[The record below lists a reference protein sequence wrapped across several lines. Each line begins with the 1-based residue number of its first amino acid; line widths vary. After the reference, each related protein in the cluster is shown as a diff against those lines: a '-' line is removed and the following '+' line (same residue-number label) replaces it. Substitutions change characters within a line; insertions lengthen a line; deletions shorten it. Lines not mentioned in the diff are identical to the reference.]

1 MAKELRTQLRKTMA
15 MVYCR
20 ACAKE
25 LHETALTCPQC
36 GASQQAFVP
45 PTQAAIPW
53 LAIVSLILGIICAL
67 TLFDDSE
74 WDTETILGVG
84 LFCIA
89 GLACGIICINQKH
102 PGRNLAI
109 AGIILSGLTVVVLSC
124 LSIE

>member
-1 MAKELRTQLRKTMA
+1 MA

-36 GASQQAFVP
+36 GASQQLLVP
-45 PTQAAIPW
+45 QTHAEVPW
-53 LAIVSLILGIICAL
+53 LAIVSMILGIISAL

-74 WDTETILGVG
+74 WDAETILGVG
-84 LFCIA
+84 VFSIV
-89 GLACGIICINQKH
+89 GLACGVICVNQKQ

-109 AGIILSGLTVVVLSC
+109 AGIILSGLTAFVLAC
-124 LSIE
+124 LSIQ

>member
-1 MAKELRTQLRKTMA
+1 MA

-25 LHETALTCPQC
+25 LHETALNCPQC
-36 GASQQAFVP
+36 GAVQQAFVP
-45 PTQAAIPW
+45 QTQAEIPW

-74 WDTETILGVG
+74 WDSETILGVG
-84 LFCIA
+84 VFSIA
-89 GLACGIICINQKH
+89 GLACGIVCINQKH
-102 PGRNLAI
+102 SGRNLAI
-109 AGIILSGLTVVVLSC
+109 AGIVLSGLTAFVLLC

>member
-1 MAKELRTQLRKTMA
+1 MA

-25 LHETALTCPQC
+25 LHETALSCPQC

-45 PTQAAIPW
+45 QTQAEVPW
-53 LAIVSLILGIICAL
+53 LAIVSMILGIICAL

-74 WDTETILGVG
+74 WDAETILGVG
-84 LFCIA
+84 FISIA

-102 PGRNLAI
+102 SGRNLAI
-109 AGIILSGLTVVVLSC
+109 AGIILSGLTALVLLC

>member
-1 MAKELRTQLRKTMA
+1 MA

-36 GASQQAFVP
+36 GAAQQASVP
-45 PTQAAIPW
+45 QTQTQAEMPW
-53 LAIVSLILGIICAL
+53 LAIVSLILGIISAL

-74 WDTETILGVG
+74 WDRDAIVGVG
-84 LFCIA
+84 ILSIA
-89 GLACGIICINQKH
+89 GLTCGIVCINQKH

-109 AGIILSGLTVVVLSC
+109 AGIILSGLTAFVVSC

>member
-1 MAKELRTQLRKTMA
+1 MA

-36 GASQQAFVP
+36 GAPQQASVP
-45 PTQAAIPW
+45 QTQAETPW
-53 LAIVSLILGIICAL
+53 LAIVSLILGIISAL

-74 WDTETILGVG
+74 WDRDAIVGVG
-84 LFCIA
+84 ILSLA
-89 GLACGIICINQKH
+89 GLTCGIVCINQKH
-102 PGRNLAI
+102 SGRNLAI
-109 AGIILSGLTVVVLSC
+109 AGIILSGLAAFVLSC

>member
-1 MAKELRTQLRKTMA
+1 MA

-45 PTQAAIPW
+45 SSQAGIPW
-53 LAIVSLILGIICAL
+53 LAIVSLIFGTICAL
-67 TLFDDSE
+67 TLFDDSD
-74 WDTETILGVG
+74 WDFETILGVG
-84 LFCIA
+84 LFSVA
-89 GLACGIICINQKH
+89 GLACGIICINENH

-109 AGIILSGLTVVVLSC
+109 AGILLSGLTALVLFC
-124 LSIE
+124 LSIQ

>member
-1 MAKELRTQLRKTMA
+1 MA

-36 GASQQAFVP
+36 GAAQQAFVP
-45 PTQAAIPW
+45 QTQAEIPW
-53 LAIVSLILGIICAL
+53 LAIVSLILGIISAL

-74 WDTETILGVG
+74 WDREAIVGVG
-84 LFCIA
+84 ILSLA
-89 GLACGIICINQKH
+89 GLTCGIVCINQKH

-109 AGIILSGLTVVVLSC
+109 AGIVLSGLTAFVLLC

>member
-1 MAKELRTQLRKTMA
+1 MA

-25 LHETALTCPQC
+25 LHESALTCPQC
-36 GASQQAFVP
+36 GAPQQASVP
-45 PTQAAIPW
+45 QTQAEAPW
-53 LAIVSLILGIICAL
+53 LAIVSLIIGIISAL

-74 WDTETILGVG
+74 WDRDAIVGVG
-84 LFCIA
+84 VLSIA
-89 GLACGIICINQKH
+89 GLLCGIVCINQKH

-109 AGIILSGLTVVVLSC
+109 AGIILSGLTAFVLSC

>member
-1 MAKELRTQLRKTMA
+1 MA

-25 LHETALTCPQC
+25 LHETAPTCPQC
-36 GASQQAFVP
+36 GALQQASIP
-45 PTQAAIPW
+45 QTQAEIPW

-74 WDTETILGVG
+74 WDRETIVGVG
-84 LFCIA
+84 ILSLA
-89 GLACGIICINQKH
+89 GLACSVICINQKH
-102 PGRNLAI
+102 PGKNLAI
-109 AGIILSGLTVVVLSC
+109 AGLILSGLTAFVLFC